1 MTICTV
7 HVHDF
12 FRAKARLEPDKSW
25 KDVLDSRKTRQEECL
40 GVASVITFACS
51 HISRSDFEM
60 TLIEGYVHGD
70 ANIRLGSLKRWLP
83 MNHRELPELLEIEF
97 EAILPGR
104 NQHDQRYTQHPIIRN
119 FLDETVREWSV
130 DGKRIWVDYVGNS
143 KEPAHKNH
151 EYASTWFLRA
161 TVRLPPGRKFE
172 DVLEDQ
178 KTRQTTSL
186 QAASYIAYACTDAL
200 GPDSEHR
207 AQSKKR

>member
-1 MTICTV
+1 MSQLGIFFLNFFFLDSQHADLAPRADLHRACTW
-7 HVHDF
+7 F

-104 NQHDQRYTQHPIIRN
+104 KQHDQRNKQHPIIRN

-130 DGKRIWVDYVGNS
+130 DRKRSISADA
-143 KEPAHKNH
+143 KE
-151 EYASTWFLRA
+151 L
-161 TVRLPPGRKFE
+161 
-172 DVLEDQ
+172 
-178 KTRQTTSL
+178 TR
-186 QAASYIAYACTDAL
+186 
-200 GPDSEHR
+200 SEHCC
-207 AQSKKR
+207 

>member
-83 MNHRELPELLEIEF
+83 MNHRELPELLEIKF

-130 DGKRIWVDYVGNS
+130 DGKRIRVDYVGNS
-143 KEPAHKNH
+143 EEPAHKNH

-207 AQSKKR
+207 AQSK

>member
-7 HVHDF
+7 HEHDF

-104 NQHDQRYTQHPIIRN
+104 KQHNQVEPTIHTASHYSKFSRRN
-119 FLDETVREWSV
+119 RE
-130 DGKRIWVDYVGNS
+130 RMVG
-143 KEPAHKNH
+143 
-151 EYASTWFLRA
+151 
-161 TVRLPPGRKFE
+161 GR
-172 DVLEDQ
+172 
-178 KTRQTTSL
+178 
-186 QAASYIAYACTDAL
+186 
-200 GPDSEHR
+200 
-207 AQSKKR
+207 

>member
-1 MTICTV
+1 MASLFPLDQEAGVCEDNLRRACTW
-7 HVHDF
+7 F
-12 FRAKARLEPDKSW
+12 FRAKARLEPNKSW

-83 MNHRELPELLEIEF
+83 MNHLELPELLEIKF

-119 FLDETVREWSV
+119 FLDETVREFGAGCRLAKQSCIHSSSFAFWMFQYEAK
-130 DGKRIWVDYVGNS
+130 D
-143 KEPAHKNH
+143 
-151 EYASTWFLRA
+151 LA
-161 TVRLPPGRKFE
+161 TM
-172 DVLEDQ
+172 
-178 KTRQTTSL
+178 
-186 QAASYIAYACTDAL
+186 C
-200 GPDSEHR
+200 
-207 AQSKKR
+207 